1 MRTDDRRDVMCGDD
15 VQTYMER
22 QISECPKRPLRGHW
36 LVCMVLVRQGL
47 NGLVRLIYLCDGGS
61 INSLL
66 VYKLLLISKSNT
78 PIM

>member
-22 QISECPKRPLRGHW
+22 QRGHW
-36 LVCMVLVRQGL
+36 LVCMVLARQGV
-47 NGLVRLIYLCDGGS
+47 NGLVRLIYFCNGGS

-66 VYKLLLISKSNT
+66 VYRFLLIS
-78 PIM
+78 